1 MAEEAQTVGIII
13 IIIIVIIVGILRTAR
28 VTARFPSPWAACTSP
43 CRAWVGGYRRVTQ
56 RGFHREIPAGQRR
69 QLSRH
74 PTACQA
80 QWQAWHGPNCGVTPA
95 GRPRCLEN
103 GGHPRAQRRSGA
115 STLCTCATLL
125 RARKAPLA
133 PLHYFKQTTRKDPS
147 DSLRSGARTHAR
159 NGCSRTLR
167 RDKRRFSRGRS
178 RNGRSREAERR
189 TESIP
194 NSRQR
199 RAAPRPRAPAIGK
212 AVSGQTA
219 ARLAHRASIGPR
231 ARRCQLAS

>member
-1 MAEEAQTVGIII
+1 MTRCDDRRSTDGRHREHKAQPDDPRQNGPDGPSPEDFGFSLPSECVSSLSSSSFIHSSSSSLSLLS
-13 IIIIVIIVGILRTAR
+13 IIIVSIFELGS

-80 QWQAWHGPNCGVTPA
+80 QWQACMAPTAASRRLGG
-95 GRPRCLEN
+95 PRCLEN

-147 DSLRSGARTHAR
+147 DSLRSGARTRTQRMQPHAP
-159 NGCSRTLR
+159 T
-167 RDKRRFSRGRS
+167 
-178 RNGRSREAERR
+178 
-189 TESIP
+189 
-194 NSRQR
+194 RQ
-199 RAAPRPRAPAIGK
+199 
-212 AVSGQTA
+212 
-219 ARLAHRASIGPR
+219 ASV
-231 ARRCQLAS
+231 